1 MARRGESVSLLGS
14 TSTSTSNS
22 HSGRQNALEAAAVE
36 QAMDELAATGGR
48 PFGRYVLLDDLGR
61 GGMAVVSRAVI
72 AGPRGFSR
80 TVVIKRILAEYAQQA
95 SFVNML
101 ATEARLVAMLRHP
114 AIVQVHEFG
123 EVDGEYFLAMEHVD
137 GTDLLQLMKT
147 IAGRKLKLPVGAACH
162 LVTEVARALAYA
174 HALTDPDGRPLEIV
188 HRDISPSNIMVTPLG
203 EVKLLDFGIAKA
215 AAHVRDEHTTTG
227 TLKGKIS
234 YLSPEQADGLPVDR
248 RSDLFALGIVF
259 HECLT
264 MQRLFRGQS
273 DFETMRLIREAR
285 VSPPSLVVPEIPPEL
300 DGVVLKMLARDPN
313 DRYASCDELLA
324 DLTPISRAVN
334 GDGAELRAFL
344 EKLGPVPARLIVP
357 TPTSAGAQQAA
368 TQVPLRLTRHV
379 ERSWWK
385 IRPRRQLGIVAAG
398 AAVGFALVGLLLML
412 RPSAP
417 PPPATVPEIVATQVN
432 AAQIARDNAM
442 RGLASPPSLQVTPPR
457 ELQAAPATVVQPSA
471 TAPAAPVAIERV
483 HVSISGTPGAEAL
496 LDGKLVGTL
505 PLDVAVPRAS
515 GTRHLVV
522 RAPGTK
528 PWSRVVAA
536 DVDLSLKVSLLKLH
550 AETPHARHSLS
561 SVVKDPFSSP

>member
-1 MARRGESVSLLGS
+1 MARVREVSLAGS
-14 TSTSTSNS
+14 SSLS
-22 HSGRQNALEAAAVE
+22 HSGRQNAQESAAIE
-36 QAMDELAATGGR
+36 QAIGELAATGGR

-174 HALTDPDGRPLEIV
+174 HALTDADGRPLEIV

-285 VSPPSLVVPEIPPEL
+285 VAPPSLVVPEIPPEL
-300 DGVVLKMLARDPN
+300 DGVVRKMLARDPN

-344 EKLGPVPARLIVP
+344 EKLGPVPARMIVP
-357 TPTSAGAQQAA
+357 TLTTPGAQQAA

-379 ERSWWK
+379 ESRSWWQ

-398 AAVGFALVGLLLML
+398 AVVGFAMVGLLLLL
-412 RPSAP
+412 RPSTPPVPAP
-417 PPPATVPEIVATQVN
+417 QEVVVQTPAN
-432 AAQIARDNAM
+432 AAQLARDNAM
-442 RGLASPPSLQVTPPR
+442 RGLASPPSLQVMPAAR
-457 ELQAAPATVVQPSA
+457 ELPVAT
-471 TAPAAPVAIERV
+471 TTAPVAATPIAPVALERV
-483 HVSISGTPGAEAL
+483 HLAITGTPGAEAL